1 MKFQWQHCYRHNL
14 AEYGMKWLK
23 TAQNKS
29 KLLITRGLVMVA
41 AVVKDLA
48 AAVVIDLVTLNQIVN
63 SFFLGKENFATC
75 LFYNISKIRRK
86 KLNFPQRPQEKK

>member
-1 MKFQWQHCYRHNL
+1 MIGY
-14 AEYGMKWLK
+14 
-23 TAQNKS
+23 
-29 KLLITRGLVMVA
+29 VA

-48 AAVVIDLVTLNQIVN
+48 AAVVIDLVALNQIVN